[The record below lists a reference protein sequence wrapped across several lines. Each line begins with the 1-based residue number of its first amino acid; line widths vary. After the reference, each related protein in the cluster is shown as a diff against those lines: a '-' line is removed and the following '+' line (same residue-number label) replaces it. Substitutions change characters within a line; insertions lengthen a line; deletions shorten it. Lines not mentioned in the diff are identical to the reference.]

1 MPLLLTAVFL
11 LDRFLS
17 IKATGWLGAGRYGLA
32 SLVVLATLTHVG
44 FSARANLGRTAQAYG
59 TGYSDWPYNAARFQ
73 HSETLKYIRDNHIE
87 GRIYSNR
94 DGIAWFWDRT
104 AALRKSREYRNIPR
118 KMRSAEIEVGA
129 HIVWFGKS
137 PYRASLG
144 YDTLDLRLLPGIE
157 VVAELPDGF
166 VLRRTAAAPFDEDR
180 IRARKQRYVNQLIQQ
195 ASERV
200 VRAGWT
206 VYRTGRKLIYRKE
219 PCAPADVQA
228 KFILHV
234 VPADP
239 ADLPADRQPYGSEN
253 LDFYFRWSSL
263 WKSLNFRLGD
273 QCIAIAYLPTY
284 PIDRI
289 HIGQWISKD
298 NRTVWE
304 AEFSPG

>member
-1 MPLLLTAVFL
+1 M
-11 LDRFLS
+11 
-17 IKATGWLGAGRYGLA
+17 
-32 SLVVLATLTHVG
+32 LATLAHVG

-73 HSETLKYIRDNHIE
+73 HSETLKYIRDNIE

-118 KMRSAEIEVGA
+118 KMRWAEIEVGA

-200 VRAGWT
+200 VRAGLDR
-206 VYRTGRKLIYRKE
+206 VPHRT
-219 PCAPADVQA
+219 Q
-228 KFILHV
+228 
-234 VPADP
+234 
-239 ADLPADRQPYGSEN
+239 ADLPQRAMRPPPTCRPSSFCTSSRPTRPTCPPTANRTVRRISTSISAGG
-253 LDFYFRWSSL
+253 SL

-273 QCIAIAYLPTY
+273 QCIAIAHLPTY

-289 HIGQWISKD
+289 QTGQWISKGQPHRLGSGVFAGPVIPD
-298 NRTVWE
+298 APKLTTGKGCP
-304 AEFSPG
+304 SD